1 MGGIVGIVAIGGSQ
15 FGSTVAGLLTFSVFI
30 NLNLAVLNLLP
41 LPPLDGGKIL
51 FCLLEKI
58 YQPLTR
64 VQMPVTL
71 AGWAFVL
78 GVMVHA
84 TIQDLQLTT
93 RARPTTA
100 HGRAK
105 ACTWMPLRPWRVCD
119 FTTATISQRPASAR
133 DAAVAGFVIGRK
145 SLKDSQLPDRIVK
158 SDGHVLIRPP
168 EWN

>member
-30 NLNLAVLNLLP
+30 NLNPAVLNLLP

-84 TIQDLQLTT
+84 TIQDLQRIAGGLVFAITCLTT
-93 RARPTTA
+93 RART
-100 HGRAK
+100 
-105 ACTWMPLRPWRVCD
+105 L
-119 FTTATISQRPASAR
+119 ASEE
-133 DAAVAGFVIGRK
+133 
-145 SLKDSQLPDRIVK
+145 P
-158 SDGHVLIRPP
+158 
-168 EWN
+168 